1 MVILSLN
8 CLSNAFLDVAE
19 DRADRQIIMT
29 MADWKKEL
37 ERFLGYYRYDIQETA
52 GTVSAEDAKEKAYA
66 EYDKFRIVQDREY
79 LSDFDQEIKK
89 WRENGLFDDNS

>member
-1 MVILSLN
+1 LP
-8 CLSNAFLDVAE
+8 
-19 DRADRQIIMT
+19 
-29 MADWKKEL
+29 
-37 ERFLGYYRYDIQETA
+37 ERFLGYYRYDILETV
-52 GTVSAEDAKEKAYA
+52 GTISAEEAKEKAYA